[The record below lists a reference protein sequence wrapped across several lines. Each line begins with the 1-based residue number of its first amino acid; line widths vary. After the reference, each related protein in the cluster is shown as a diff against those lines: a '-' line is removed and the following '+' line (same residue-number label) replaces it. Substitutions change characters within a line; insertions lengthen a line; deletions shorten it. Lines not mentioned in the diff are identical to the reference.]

1 MPGASPTAYDAQGDG
16 TNPNSMGD
24 LVRGGAV
31 ADNFGDNIRAF
42 PDFARIADVVTA

>member
-24 LVRGGAV
+24 LVRGGQLRTILATTS
-31 ADNFGDNIRAF
+31 ALSPISLA
-42 PDFARIADVVTA
+42 IADVVTA